1 MATRL
6 LLVRHGQIHANVDGV
21 WHGSTDAELTE
32 RGQQEARLVAMHIA
46 RVRPDVAAVYTSP
59 LRRARHGGAI
69 ARSAWPSSCETVA
82 EYGIEAEGETFAVGA
97 RHRFFE
103 QSLDDLDWAPPGGQ
117 SSVPSAGASSP
128 RGTASPTAIRPTRCR
143 REPRRDRGRAL
154 VLLKDDPRGWSD
166 YRLRNTSITEIIVAP
181 PEILAFDLVDH
192 LPDDEAA
199 AGPRRHR
206 QLCWCSGRT
215 SRP

>member
-21 WHGSTDAELTE
+21 WHGSTDAELTA
-32 RGQQEARLVAMHIA
+32 RGQEEARLVAMHIA

-59 LRRARHGGAI
+59 LRRARDTAERI
-69 ARSAWPSSCETVA
+69 ANAVGVAVVVRDGLA
-82 EYGIEAEGETFAVGA
+82 EYGIGELEGETFADLGA

-103 QSLDDLDWAPPGGQ
+103 QSVGDVDWAPPGGE
-117 SSVPSAGASSP
+117 SLAAVGCRVVAAWRDIADRHPSDEVVVVSHGA
-128 RGTASPTAIRPTRCR
+128 AI
-143 REPRRDRGRAL
+143 GVGL
-154 VLLKDDPRGWSD
+154 SVLLKDDPRGWSD

-192 LPDDEAA
+192 LP
-199 AGPRRHR
+199 G
-206 QLCWCSGRT
+206 
-215 SRP
+215 